1 MTKATKNHGLSKRCD
16 CARRKWNTCPHPYHF
31 DFFKGKKYRYSLD
44 ALAKARGVDAPRT
57 KDAAEALADV
67 IRSEIRLGTFRDPKK
82 PAPVALDPAGP
93 WTVGDVLDQYER
105 GHVEQPGRRASGVR
119 TMRAHLAVLRRVE
132 IPGAHG
138 QMVRFAQKAI
148 KDVVTADIAAIRSS
162 RHTQRPGSKGVG
174 TNRLLSRLRHV
185 FAWSIE
191 HGFTTE
197 TPFKRHGQVVIRLTK
212 EAPRFRRLEVGEEE
226 RLLAAAAPHLK
237 ALIIAALSTGCR
249 CGELLNLQFKDI
261 RSATTAQGQTRQWFM
276 IRAEKA
282 KTATTREVPVGT
294 RLAAVLDL
302 RRHAPDGTPLGPDA
316 FVFGNRFGEKVTS
329 VKKAWQVA
337 VLRAHDVVPVWVKAK
352 KNHLAP
358 ESQAAYRAIG
368 LRLHD
373 LRREFGSRILESG
386 SSLVEARDLL
396 GHANIAQTSSYL
408 ASTAKSLTS
417 AIDKK
422 ELYEQALAEARQ
434 RAEAEAQQAATTAP
448 VPVSG
453 PERPQ

>member
-31 DFFKGKKYRYSLD
+31 DFFKGKKVPL
-44 ALAKARGVDAPRT
+44 LAGRAGEGESVDAPRT

-93 WTVGDVLDQYER
+93 WTVGDVLDQDER

-138 QMVRFAQKAI
+138 QTVRSRRRRSRTSSPPTSPRS
-148 KDVVTADIAAIRSS
+148 DSS

-294 RLAAVLDL
+294 RLAAVLDRGGM
-302 RRHAPDGTPLGPDA
+302 RRTGRRSGRTRSCSATASGKKSRRSKKHGKSPSCGRT
-316 FVFGNRFGEKVTS
+316 TS
-329 VKKAWQVA
+329 C
-337 VLRAHDVVPVWVKAK
+337 RC
-352 KNHLAP
+352 
-358 ESQAAYRAIG
+358 G
-368 LRLHD
+368 
-373 LRREFGSRILESG
+373 
-386 SSLVEARDLL
+386 
-396 GHANIAQTSSYL
+396 
-408 ASTAKSLTS
+408 
-417 AIDKK
+417 
-422 ELYEQALAEARQ
+422 
-434 RAEAEAQQAATTAP
+434 
-448 VPVSG
+448 
-453 PERPQ
+453 